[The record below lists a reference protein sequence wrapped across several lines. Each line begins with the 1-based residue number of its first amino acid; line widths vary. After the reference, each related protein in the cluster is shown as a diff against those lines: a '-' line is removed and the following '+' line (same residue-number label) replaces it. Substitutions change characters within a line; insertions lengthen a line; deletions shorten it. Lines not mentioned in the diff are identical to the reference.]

1 MDFDVLFA
9 ADVKQLPLITLMAA
23 GFSAAWV
30 MGLFTQWLRL
40 SPIVGYLLAGVLIG
54 PHTPWVDIYQ
64 GDHHLAHEVA
74 EIGVI
79 LLMFGVGLHFHLED
93 LLAVKTIAIPGALTE
108 CLIATTVGV
117 VVFTSLGFEPKT
129 GMVIGISMA
138 VASTVVLIRTLT
150 DANVLNSP
158 QGHIAVGWLLVEDML
173 TVIVLVLIP
182 ILGDGGGEGG
192 SEPATGIMANPLVAV
207 GVAML
212 KLGVMVA
219 AIMVLGSKIV
229 PWALMQVTRLRSR
242 ELFTLTVMVFS
253 ITIAAGAYV
262 LFDASMAL
270 GAFLAG
276 MVVALSPVSHQ
287 AAADALPLRDAFA
300 VLFFVSVGMV
310 FDPMFLLEEPLL
322 MAATLGIVLLVKPLM
337 ALLIVSVLGHS
348 VRTALTVAFA
358 LAQIG
363 EFSFILSNL
372 AGQHGLMTEA
382 GHNAIVGAA
391 IISITLNPMLFRSID
406 SVEAWLR
413 GRPRL
418 WRLLNA
424 RARKRVVD
432 VNKSVAGMIAT
443 IDPEEERLAI
453 LVGYGPVGRT
463 VDGLLEE
470 AGFKTVVIEMNMDT
484 VLELKEQG
492 QPAIYGDA
500 SRDSILEL
508 AGVNKASHLVLTLP
522 QSAICSTICSH
533 ARNLNPHLKI
543 FVRARYLRE
552 REDLEQAG
560 ATASIFEEAEAA
572 LALARLVLVDSGA
585 SEERID
591 HAMREIRMRLILDN
605 FTSLHSQT
613 VRDIMIPWERVSR
626 LPSDATLEEVCQQV
640 NSQHYSRWPVVEPAS
655 GEPMG
660 YLLAKDLLDLLD
672 GDDGGKAWTDLLR
685 PLHAVA
691 PYENIETAL
700 GNFQERGLTICVVK
714 DRKATLG
721 LLTVEDIIEQLVGHI
736 GDEYSRQDKLRLQ
749 DVAFTNHTLLN
760 LSATTSEEAI
770 AEMVASIPRGMAP
783 NAAEITELV
792 VARERE
798 LPTVLGYG
806 VAVPHARCP
815 DLFGP
820 LAVIG
825 RSAEGIVFDRQSPET
840 VHLVF
845 LLLTPIERPDAHV
858 QLLGQVASLVG
869 NPATRQ
875 ALRYALSASEIT
887 DILASAASN
896 ASKPQ

>member
-1 MDFDVLFA
+1 MDFDVLLA

-54 PHTPWVDIYQ
+54 PHTPWANFYQ
-64 GDHHLAHEVA
+64 GDGHLAHEVA

-93 LLAVKTIAIPGALTE
+93 LLAVKYIAIPGAITE

-117 VVFTSLGFEPKT
+117 IVFTSLGFEPKT
-129 GMVIGISMA
+129 GMVIGIAMA
-138 VASTVVLIRTLT
+138 VASTVVLMRTLT
-150 DANVLNSP
+150 DAGLLSSP
-158 QGHIAVGWLLVEDML
+158 QGHIAVGWLLVEDVL

-182 ILGDGGGEGG
+182 ILGNGGGA
-192 SEPATGIMANPLVAV
+192 EPATRLLANPLVAI
-207 GVAML
+207 GLALL
-212 KLGVMVA
+212 KLVVMVA

-229 PWALMQVTRLRSR
+229 PWALLQVTRLRSR
-242 ELFTLTVMVFS
+242 ELFTLTIMVFS
-253 ITIAAGAYV
+253 IAIAAGAYV

-310 FDPMFLLEEPLL
+310 FDPMFLVEEPVM
-322 MAATLGIVLLVKPLM
+322 MAATLGIVLLVKPIT
-337 ALLIVSVLGHS
+337 ALVIVAVLGHS
-348 VRTALTVAFA
+348 VRTALTVALS

-372 AGQHGLMTEA
+372 AGQNGLMTDK

-406 SVEAWLR
+406 GIESWLR

-432 VNKSVAGMIAT
+432 VNKSVAGMIVNIA
-443 IDPEEERLAI
+443 PEEERLAI

-500 SRDSILEL
+500 SRDAILEL

-522 QSAICSTICSH
+522 QSAICSTIVSH
-533 ARNLNPHLKI
+533 ARHLNPHLKI

-585 SEERID
+585 SEERIE

-613 VRDIMIPWERVSR
+613 VRDIMIPWDRVSW
-626 LPSDATLEEVCQQV
+626 LPSDASLEEVCRQV
-640 NSQHYSRWPVVEPAS
+640 NSQHYSRWPVVEPQS
-655 GEPMG
+655 GDPIG

-685 PLHAVA
+685 PLHPVG
-691 PYENIETAL
+691 PYQDIETTL
-700 GNFQERGLTICVVK
+700 GNFQERELTICVVK
-714 DRKATLG
+714 DRKTTLG

-749 DVAFTNHTLLN
+749 DVAFTSHTLLN
-760 LSATTSEEAI
+760 LSGTTSEEAI
-770 AEMVASIPRGMAP
+770 AEMVAAIPRGMAP

-875 ALRYALSASEIT
+875 ALRYALSASEVT
-887 DILASAASN
+887 DILASAAPN
-896 ASKPQ
+896 DSKPKNV